1 MSEMKTSIYPNRKD
15 FGIGPW
21 MNEPDKANWTDKE
34 TELDC
39 MIIRNAE
46 MGNLCGYVGIP
57 LNSKLIK
64 LDCNDIEVNIHGGLT
79 YTGRCGGDIC
89 HEAEEEVYWLGFDC
103 AHYLDITPGMN
114 SIPSFN
120 YPFDKNLTYK
130 DFNYVKSEVESLA
143 KQLKAL
149 L

>member
-57 LNSKLIK
+57 LDSKLCK
-64 LDCNDIEVNIHGGLT
+64 LDYNDIEVNVHGGLT
-79 YTGRCGGDIC
+79 YSGRCNGNIC

-103 AHYLDITPGMN
+103 AHFQDLSPGLKFEPLTVN
-114 SIPSFN
+114 SI
-120 YPFDKNLTYK
+120 YR
-130 DFNYVKSEVESLA
+130 DFNYVKLEVESLA